1 MITLRELVM
10 LQKLTGETDSQIVTR
25 WFIENNLTTEGM
37 EIMYNLAKHKIE
49 DDEWRYGNLVGDM
62 HMYGA
67 TESVIKEFG
76 IKDGVKLDDII
87 RNYIICKR
95 TGENFEERYPQ
106 FIEWLKENIPQHKL
120 PFVFWR
126 DFADY
131 LESKEICWKDGEK
144 M

>member
-1 MITLRELVM
+1 M
-10 LQKLTGETDSQIVTR
+10 LQELTGETDSQIVTR
-25 WFIENNLTTEGM
+25 WFTENNLTTEGM

-49 DDEWRYGNLVGDM
+49 DDEWRYGCLVSDM

-67 TESVIKEFG
+67 TESLIKEFG
-76 IKDGVKLDDII
+76 RKDGVKLDNII

-106 FIEWLKENIPQHKL
+106 FIEWLKEKIPQHNL
-120 PFVFWR
+120 PKMFWR

-131 LESKEICWKDGEK
+131 LESKEIYWKDGEE